1 MAHID
6 AGKTT
11 TTERILFYTGKT
23 YKIGE
28 VHEGTA
34 VMDWMEQ
41 EQERGITI
49 TSAATTCHWRDHRI
63 NIIDTPGH
71 VDFTVE
77 VERSLRV
84 LDGACAVFD
93 AVSGVEPQSETVWRQ
108 ADKYRVPRICFI
120 NKMDRVGADFK
131 ETLAQIETKLQGNP
145 VAIQLPIGAEDKFI
159 GVVDLVGMK
168 AITYTDETMGA
179 DYIVGEIP
187 ADMLEEA
194 KAYRE
199 KLIEK
204 VSEADDK
211 LLEKYLSGEEITE
224 AEIKAALRKRTI
236 ESVRKEE
243 APFVP
248 VICGTAFKNKGVQP
262 LLDAVV
268 DYLPSPLDIPA
279 VEGSDLA
286 VEARRRHRRAQAD
299 DKQPFAALAFKI
311 MTDPFVGQLTF
322 FRVYSG
328 TLATGTSV
336 FNSTKGKSERIGR
349 LLQMHAN
356 KREEIKEVYAG
367 DIAAAVGL
375 RSVTTGDTLCDEKKP
390 VLLESM
396 EFPEPVISLAI
407 EPKTKADQEKLGQG
421 MAKLMAE
428 DPTFRVNTDEQT
440 GQVVIRGMGELHL
453 EIIVDRLKREF
464 GVEASVGKP
473 QVAYK
478 ETLTAPAEG
487 DGRFVRQTG
496 GRGQYGHAKI
506 RPDSAAARAP
516 AISSK
521 TTLSAV
527 RCRANTSSRS
537 IRAFRKRSPAA
548 SSPAI
553 RSTTSGSSSTTGRI
567 HEVDSSEMAFKIA
580 GSMAFQDA
588 AKKARPVLMEPIMR
602 VEVVV
607 PKDYIGDVMGDLA
620 SRRGRIQSQEDRGGT
635 QIISARVPLSEM
647 FGYATDMRSRTQG
660 RATYSMHFD
669 RYEQA
674 PSTRERRSHRTS
686 AGNEIGPASRG
697 RTAVGGGTADAA
709 GAKMLGDKIRIRL
722 KAYDARVL
730 DQSTGEIVE
739 TAKRTG
745 ARLAGPIPLPT
756 EINKWTVLRSPHV
769 DKKSREQ
776 FEVRTH
782 KRLIDIFEP
791 TPQTVD
797 ALMKLDLPAGVDV
810 EIKAFGKDHK

>member
-1 MAHID
+1 MARQAPLDRTRNIGIMAHID

-11 TTERILFYTGKT
+11 TTERILFYTGIT

-49 TSAATTCHWRDHRI
+49 TSAATTCFWRDHRI

-84 LDGACAVFD
+84 LDGAVAVFD

-108 ADKYRVPRICFI
+108 ADKYRVPRICFV

-131 ETLAQIETKLQGNP
+131 ACLEQIGSKLQGNA
-145 VAIQLPIGAEDKFI
+145 VAIQLPIGAEDKFK
-159 GVVDLVGMK
+159 GVVDLIGMRS
-168 AITYTDETMGA
+168 ITYKDETMGA

-187 ADMLEEA
+187 PEMMEEVQS
-194 KAYRE
+194 YRE

-211 LLEKYLSGEEITE
+211 LLEKYLGGEPLTVD
-224 AEIKAALRKRTI
+224 EIKGALRKRAI
-236 ESVRKEE
+236 ESVRKES

-248 VICGTAFKNKGVQP
+248 VICGSAFKNKGVQP
-262 LLDAVV
+262 MLDAVV
-268 DYLPSPLDIPA
+268 DFLPSPLEIPP
-279 VEGSDLA
+279 VSGTDPNSKDE
-286 VEARRRHRRAQAD
+286 EALLERKAD
-299 DKQPFAALAFKI
+299 DKEPFAALAFKI

-328 TLATGTSV
+328 TLHAGSSV
-336 FNSTKGKSERIGR
+336 LNSTKGKTERVGR
-349 LLQMHAN
+349 LLKMHAN
-356 KREEIKEVYAG
+356 KREEIKEVNAG

-375 RSVTTGDTLCDEKKP
+375 KSVTTGDTLCDEKKAI
-390 VLLESM
+390 LLESM

-421 MAKLMAE
+421 MSKLMGE
-428 DPTFRVNTDEQT
+428 DPTFRVATDEQT

-464 GVEASVGKP
+464 GVEATVGKP

-478 ETLTAPAEG
+478 ETLTAQADG
-487 DGRFVRQTG
+487 HGRFVRQTG
-496 GRGQYGHAKI
+496 GRGQFGEAKI
-506 RPDSAAARAP
+506 RLIPLPPGTGYQFENEIVGGSIPKEYIKPIDQGIQEALTRGILAGYP
-516 AISSK
+516 IDD
-521 TTLSAV
+521 V
-527 RCRANTSSRS
+527 R
-537 IRAFRKRSPAA
+537 IELYD
-548 SSPAI
+548 
-553 RSTTSGSSSTTGRI
+553 GSY

-588 AKKARPVLMEPIMR
+588 AKKAKPVLMEPIMR
-602 VEVVV
+602 VEVVC
-607 PKDYIGDVMGDLA
+607 PKDYLGDVMGNLA
-620 SRRGRIQSQEDRGGT
+620 ARRGRIQSQENRGGT
-635 QIISARVPLSEM
+635 EIISARVPLSDM
-647 FGYATDMRSRTQG
+647 FGYATDLRSRTQG

-674 PSTRERRSHRTS
+674 PSNVSE
-686 AGNEIGPASRG
+686 EVI
-697 RTAVGGGTADAA
+697 
-709 GAKMLGDKIRIRL
+709 
-722 KAYDARVL
+722 ARV
-730 DQSTGEIVE
+730 QGT
-739 TAKRTG
+739 K
-745 ARLAGPIPLPT
+745 
-756 EINKWTVLRSPHV
+756 
-769 DKKSREQ
+769 
-776 FEVRTH
+776 
-782 KRLIDIFEP
+782 
-791 TPQTVD
+791 
-797 ALMKLDLPAGVDV
+797 
-810 EIKAFGKDHK
+810 